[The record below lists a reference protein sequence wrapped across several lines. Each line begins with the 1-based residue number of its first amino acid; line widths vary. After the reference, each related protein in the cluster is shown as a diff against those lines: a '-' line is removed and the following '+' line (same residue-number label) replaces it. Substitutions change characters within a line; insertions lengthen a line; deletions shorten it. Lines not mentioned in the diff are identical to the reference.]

1 MNSYLWLAIPALLFF
16 LFLIAMSYA
25 FIGKPSLAK
34 RLRRQHVVD
43 SEPESKWQDYVKRTE
58 DVIKP
63 LGVLVPRSP
72 DDLSRQERRLVKAG
86 IRRKDAAALFYGMK
100 ASLAILLFIII
111 TATPALSSNLFL
123 SGLLALLFGL
133 MIPDL
138 WLNQKIAARTNQIQ
152 LGLPNALDLT
162 VVCVEAGMGLD
173 QALMRIGREMER
185 GFPDLSDEINL
196 LGIEINA
203 GRKRTDA
210 LRNLG
215 KRTGSKDLQS
225 LTATL
230 IQTDRFGT
238 SIAQSLRVFS
248 ESMRV
253 TRRLRAEENAAK
265 MAIKMLPPMVFFIFP
280 ALFIV
285 ILGPAVIAV
294 IQQLLPAMSGK

>member
-1 MNSYLWLAIPALLFF
+1 MNNFLWLTLPALLFF
-16 LFLIAMSYA
+16 VFLVAMSYA
-25 FIGKPSLAK
+25 FIGKTSLAK
-34 RLRRQHVVD
+34 RLGRRNAVD
-43 SEPESKWQDYVKRTE
+43 PEPESKWQDYVKRTE

-63 LGVLVPRSP
+63 LGALVPRSP

-100 ASLAILLFIII
+100 GSLAILLFIVM
-111 TATPALSSNLFL
+111 TASQVLSSNLFL
-123 SGLLALLFGL
+123 SGLFAILFGL
-133 MIPDL
+133 LIPDL

-185 GFPDLSDEINL
+185 GFPDLSDEINV
-196 LGIEINA
+196 LGIETNA
-203 GRKRTDA
+203 GRKRADA

-225 LTATL
+225 LVATL

-265 MAIKMLPPMVFFIFP
+265 MAIKMLPPLVFFIFP

-285 ILGPAVIAV
+285 ILGPAVIA
-294 IQQLLPAMSGK
+294 IMHQLLPAMGGK

>member
-1 MNSYLWLAIPALLFF
+1 MNTYLWLAIPALLFF
-16 LFLIAMSYA
+16 VFIVAMSYA
-25 FIGKPSLAK
+25 FMKPNLAK
-34 RLRRQHVVD
+34 RLGRRSEEN
-43 SEPESKWQDYVKRTE
+43 SEPESKWSDYVKRTE

-63 LGVLVPRSP
+63 LGALVPRSP

-86 IRRKDAAALFYGMK
+86 IRRKDGAALFYGMK
-100 ASLAILLFIII
+100 VSLAILLFIIM
-111 TATPALSSNLFL
+111 TASQVFSSNLIL

-138 WLNQKIAARTNQIQ
+138 WLNQKIFARTNLIQ
-152 LGLPNALDLT
+152 LALPNALDLT

-173 QALMRIGREMER
+173 QALMRIGKEMER
-185 GFPDLSDEINL
+185 AFPDLSDEIHV

-203 GRKRTDA
+203 GRKRADA

-248 ESMRV
+248 ETMRV

-265 MAIKMLPPMVFFIFP
+265 MTIKMLIPMVFFIFP

-285 ILGPAVIAV
+285 IMGPAVIAI
-294 IQQLLPAMSGK
+294 IQQLLPTMSGR